1 MVTLRAVTT
10 ALAGDGTSLGN
21 SAGPVTMA
29 LVGEL
34 AGSNLPGVSM
44 KLELSRRSVPLKR
57 NFNIFFEKLRVTP
70 GLLLCS

>member
-34 AGSNLPGVSM
+34 AGLISQGSP
-44 KLELSRRSVPLKR
+44 
-57 NFNIFFEKLRVTP
+57 
-70 GLLLCS
+70 